1 MTETDRYVDQIVR
14 EFCNLPGTS
23 GRLGPADRRFA
34 RSLHNCRVPLDV
46 VRAALLLATARRL
59 LRDTND
65 VEPLP
70 VVRSLA
76 YFRHTIDE
84 LLAAPLDLAYLTYV
98 RRKLDQAKN
107 GARPQPRGA

>member
-1 MTETDRYVDQIVR
+1 MTEADRYVDQIVR

-34 RSLHNCRVPLDV
+34 RSLHDHRVPLDV

-59 LRDTND
+59 LRDLSD
-65 VEPLP
+65 AEPLP

-84 LLAAPLDLAYLTYV
+84 LLASPPDPAYLAYV

-107 GARPQPRGA
+107 AAPPKPSGA